1 MDKKDSTEKLYQA
14 LGELISKYKMPGST
28 GLSTYAYGADPIDDF
43 TKTKSFTIEEIQKVI
58 ATLPQAGGYIQVEDL
73 ITELNKQ

>member
-14 LGELISKYKMPGST
+14 LGELISKYKMPGS
-28 GLSTYAYGADPIDDF
+28 GLGAYGYGADPIDDF

-58 ATLPQAGGYIQVEDL
+58 AKLPQAGGYIQVEDL
-73 ITELNKQ
+73 ITELNKS